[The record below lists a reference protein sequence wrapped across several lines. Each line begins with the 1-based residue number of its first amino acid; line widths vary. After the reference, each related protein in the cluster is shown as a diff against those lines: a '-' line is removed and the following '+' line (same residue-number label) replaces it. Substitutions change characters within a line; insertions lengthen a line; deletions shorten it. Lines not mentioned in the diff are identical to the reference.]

1 MAFEQVINEEGT
13 FRMTTQSLSQYEEE
27 LLREIRQIP
36 SSYLPN
42 LIEIVKLL
50 ASQQKQ
56 KKEAV
61 LFTSRSVDSSLLVDD
76 MAEQELDTL
85 LDIQASYESK
95 ERLREFQ
102 PMQVDFDRIE
112 FESFPKSLKSE
123 QEV

>member
-1 MAFEQVINEEGT
+1 MAT
-13 FRMTTQSLSQYEEE
+13 RTLSQYEEE

-42 LIEIVKLL
+42 LIEIVKLFRDSVS
-50 ASQQKQ
+50 SQQKQ
-56 KKEAV
+56 KKEE
-61 LFTSRSVDSSLLVDD
+61 DSSLLVDD
-76 MAEQELDTL
+76 MAEQELDAL

-112 FESFPKSLKSE
+112 FESFPKSRKESE